1 MATLSANEISV
12 GVGGAYGSR
21 QPTSEKNPLTQQKVM
36 AGEAVM
42 GSVVLHENG
51 MGDGMAEKKEE
62 KMTVS
67 VVDASVQ
74 AKTQTNETE
83 SMTWDKSIDQRE
95 KVGMKETSAPDSGVK
110 NRPFGPMGLET
121 ESGPLAMVYDET
133 KGWAEEKMGL
143 NSRHWKRGPRD

>member
-1 MATLSANEISV
+1 M

-21 QPTSEKNPLTQQKVM
+21 QPTLEKNPLTQQKVM

-95 KVGMKETSAPDSGVK
+95 KVVMKETLAPDSGVK
-110 NRPFGPMGLET
+110 NRPFGLWAWRPNQAHWPWFMIKQRGGLR
-121 ESGPLAMVYDET
+121 
-133 KGWAEEKMGL
+133 KKWA
-143 NSRHWKRGPRD
+143 